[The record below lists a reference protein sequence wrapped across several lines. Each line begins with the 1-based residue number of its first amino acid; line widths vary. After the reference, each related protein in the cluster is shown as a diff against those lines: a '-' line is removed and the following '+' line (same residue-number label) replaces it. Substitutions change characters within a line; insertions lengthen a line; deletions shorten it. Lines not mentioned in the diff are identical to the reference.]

1 MAKGKYKRKRFLR
14 QRQQISVCDSGMST
28 RVAHRLENAGIMTLR
43 DLDLYPEAKLE
54 TISGIGEA
62 SLKEIRTYCW
72 NGILKEGIPFIH
84 KNTVDA
90 L

>member
-1 MAKGKYKRKRFLR
+1 MAKGKYKRKRLLR

-28 RVAHRLENAGIMTLR
+28 RVVHRLENAGIMTLR

-62 SLKEIRTYCW
+62 SLKEIRTYPMK
-72 NGILKEGIPFIH
+72 LSD
-84 KNTVDA
+84 KNEVSCTPWSA
-90 L
+90 ARFL